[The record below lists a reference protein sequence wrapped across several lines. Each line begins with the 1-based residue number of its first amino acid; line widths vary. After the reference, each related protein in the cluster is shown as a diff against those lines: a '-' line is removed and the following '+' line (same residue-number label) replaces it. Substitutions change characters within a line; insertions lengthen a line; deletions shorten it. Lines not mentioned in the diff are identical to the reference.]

1 MVMGAIIR
9 ARRPRPEPEPD
20 PDEEL
25 RRTELALRQ
34 LERAELYVVS
44 AIELDLHDR
53 ERRLALHRLRCEVL
67 AVCDVLRRPTPL
79 R

>member
-1 MVMGAIIR
+1 MGAIMR
-9 ARRPRPEPEPD
+9 SRRGRPEPEPV
-20 PDEEL
+20 PGEEL

-44 AIELDLHDR
+44 AIELNLRDPD
-53 ERRLALHRLRCEVL
+53 RRLALHQLRCEVL
-67 AVCDVLRRPTPL
+67 AVCDQLRRPRPL